1 MQLENAKNKMLIA
14 DLQQKLLIFE
24 KNEKNQN
31 KFKETFE
38 ILFENKLVN
47 KLFQCYPEQNINEV
61 LN

>member
-47 KLFQCYPEQNINEV
+47 KLV
-61 LN
+61 